1 MRVRTNLPGSSGTS
15 CPSDWKRARLT
26 FLAFHRIFSPR
37 NEVGVQSSIA
47 RIGNSQAE
55 VSVSWRFGRVFAT
68 PVTPRPLLSRLHML
82 ASSIIPAPV
91 PLHIPDGF
99 LSLAVSLTCW
109 VLSIVG
115 VGVALRRSDRAL
127 GERQVP
133 LMGVLAAFIFA
144 AQMLN
149 FTVAGG
155 TSGHLVGGTL
165 AGILLGP
172 WAGILTMTTVVAIQ
186 ALMFQDGGLLVMG
199 ANILDMG
206 IISTL
211 VGYGI
216 YRGVRLL
223 AGERRWGLVVGGFVA
238 AWVSVVVTAV
248 AVATQLA
255 FSGTSPLIVALPTM
269 AGVHILIGIGE
280 GLITTGAL
288 TFIATVRRDLLE
300 PAGAA
305 TGGWRWAS
313 VGLVL
318 VLGVTLFAPL
328 ASSHPDG
335 LERVAE
341 DEGFIE
347 MAADAFYEIIPD
359 YVLPGISNR
368 AVATTAAGIVGAL
381 VVAGVAMGIAWL
393 RRGSVS

>member
-1 MRVRTNLPGSSGTS
+1 
-15 CPSDWKRARLT
+15 
-26 FLAFHRIFSPR
+26 
-37 NEVGVQSSIA
+37 
-47 RIGNSQAE
+47 
-55 VSVSWRFGRVFAT
+55 
-68 PVTPRPLLSRLHML
+68 ML
-82 ASSIIPAPV
+82 ASPILPIPT

-99 LSLAVSLTCW
+99 LSLAVSLICW
-109 VLSIVG
+109 VLAIVG
-115 VGVALRRSDRAL
+115 VGVALRRSGRAL

-186 ALMFQDGGLLVMG
+186 ALLFQDGGLLVMS
-199 ANILDMG
+199 ANILNMG
-206 IISTL
+206 IIATL

-216 YRGVRLL
+216 YRAVRLL
-223 AGERRWGLVVGGFVA
+223 AGERRWGLPAGGFLG
-238 AWVSVVVTAV
+238 AWASVVVTAV
-248 AVATQLA
+248 AVAIQLA

-269 AGVHILIGIGE
+269 VGVHILIGIGE
-280 GLITTGAL
+280 GLITVGAL

-300 PAGAA
+300 PTGAEK
-305 TGGWRWAS
+305 GGVRWA
-313 VGLVL
+313 VAGLL
-318 VLGVTLFAPL
+318 LALGVTLLAPL
-328 ASSHPDG
+328 ASSQPDG

-341 DEGFIE
+341 DWGFIE
-347 MAADAFYEIIPD
+347 KAVDASYELIPD

-368 AVATTAAGIVGAL
+368 AVATIAAGIVGAL
-381 VVAGVAMGIAWL
+381 IVAGVALGIAWL
-393 RRGSVS
+393 RRESAS